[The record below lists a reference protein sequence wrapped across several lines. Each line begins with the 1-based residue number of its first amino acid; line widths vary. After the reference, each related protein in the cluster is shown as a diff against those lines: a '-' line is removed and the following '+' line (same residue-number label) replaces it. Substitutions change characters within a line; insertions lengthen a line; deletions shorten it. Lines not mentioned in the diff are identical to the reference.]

1 MTQITVR
8 VIYFQCVVGNKLSE
22 IICRNSF
29 HQAFYNVSKYF
40 LNGNELS
47 GNNLWGNDVC
57 RFFIH
62 VGFSLSVIICRGLSN
77 VRIFL
82 WGIDCRRI

>member
-1 MTQITVR
+1 M
-8 VIYFQCVVGNKLSE
+8 
-22 IICRNSF
+22 
-29 HQAFYNVSKYF
+29 SKYF

-47 GNNLWGNDVC
+47 GNELSGNDDC
-57 RFFIH
+57 QFFID